1 MAVAIPLGVPRIIH
15 QTWKD
20 ARPPTAKGDPES
32 WRRLNPGWEYRLWTD
47 EDLLAFMT
55 REWPELLDMYL
66 AYSRPVQRA
75 DLARYCLLRRFG
87 GVYADID
94 TRCLSPLEPLA
105 GDPRVVL
112 CEEPPEHFEPALAR
126 GLGRMFFNGTMA
138 SPPDHPFWD
147 DVIALCRT
155 MFPRR
160 DGDVLET
167 TGPLLLTAAVLQW
180 PTQDRL
186 SLNSCHC
193 FARLTAAGSDSSAVP
208 SGCYGDT
215 VFSEHLWQGSWYKR
229 RRELIHTRTLGRARR
244 ALHQFTA
251 RPTLSFAEA
260 SRAIDVDLLTRP
272 LHDVGSHP
280 RIAILIPARDAASC
294 LRANFS
300 ALRGLDYPLDR
311 ITVIYG
317 VGESTDGTEDIVAD
331 LLREH
336 GTRFAG
342 MRSVAASSGTR
353 APPHDRRWWPKF
365 QRRRRAGIAR
375 ARNTLMREALAEPVD
390 WFLWLDADVVG
401 LPSDLIQRL
410 LEAESKIVVPDCVL
424 EPGGPS
430 YDLNAFLE
438 VGTPTV
444 ATYYRHCRYG
454 LFQPPAR
461 YWERRH
467 LDDLRYLHRT
477 PLHGVGGT
485 ALFVHGDVHRAG
497 LGFPEIPYRDLL
509 ETEAFGILA
518 RDCGVVPMGLP
529 RVTVIHAR
537 V

>member
-1 MAVAIPLGVPRIIH
+1 
-15 QTWKD
+15 
-20 ARPPTAKGDPES
+20 
-32 WRRLNPGWEYRLWTD
+32 
-47 EDLLAFMT
+47 
-55 REWPELLDMYL
+55 
-66 AYSRPVQRA
+66 
-75 DLARYCLLRRFG
+75 
-87 GVYADID
+87 
-94 TRCLSPLEPLA
+94 
-105 GDPRVVL
+105 
-112 CEEPPEHFEPALAR
+112 
-126 GLGRMFFNGTMA
+126 
-138 SPPDHPFWD
+138 
-147 DVIALCRT
+147 
-155 MFPRR
+155 
-160 DGDVLET
+160 
-167 TGPLLLTAAVLQW
+167 
-180 PTQDRL
+180 
-186 SLNSCHC
+186 
-193 FARLTAAGSDSSAVP
+193 
-208 SGCYGDT
+208 
-215 VFSEHLWQGSWYKR
+215 
-229 RRELIHTRTLGRARR
+229 
-244 ALHQFTA
+244 
-251 RPTLSFAEA
+251 
-260 SRAIDVDLLTRP
+260 
-272 LHDVGSHP
+272 
-280 RIAILIPARDAASC
+280 
-294 LRANFS
+294 
-300 ALRGLDYPLDR
+300 
-311 ITVIYG
+311 
-317 VGESTDGTEDIVAD
+317 
-331 LLREH
+331 
-336 GTRFAG
+336 
-342 MRSVAASSGTR
+342 
-353 APPHDRRWWPKF
+353 
-365 QRRRRAGIAR
+365 
-375 ARNTLMREALAEPVD
+375 MREALAEPVD